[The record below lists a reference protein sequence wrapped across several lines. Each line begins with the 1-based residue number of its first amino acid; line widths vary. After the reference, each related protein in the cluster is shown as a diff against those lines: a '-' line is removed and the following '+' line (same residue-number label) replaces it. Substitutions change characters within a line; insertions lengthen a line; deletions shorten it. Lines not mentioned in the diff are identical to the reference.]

1 MKVVI
6 GIVLISLVI
15 LGLIA
20 YMILMLNA
28 REMIFCGDLK
38 NENGTNA
45 QITRVY
51 TTDLNANETLSEII
65 VKMNESDT
73 ESVQKS
79 DITEVLAQYQNII
92 YAPVFT
98 ISVTQ
103 ADSST
108 YIIDGQVLN
117 GLDENGDP
125 VQTSLVDRY
134 LYYMNGLLHGDLGN
148 SYQRK
153 LPVTDIF
160 AQKYPY
166 TIKLAAC
173 AIVLEAI
180 MGIGAGII
188 SAVKRYS
195 FWDILVT
202 LTTSILVAVPAF
214 WLGMLLQLFFG
225 VILKDATGGA
235 ISMPIS
241 GAGGSSSQY
250 QDWMHYVLPTITL
263 ASVSTAYAARIMRSQ
278 LLDVMNQDYIRTAK
292 AKGLSNRAIIVKH
305 ALKNALIP
313 VVTYIGVDF
322 GGMLSGAILTET
334 VFNWP
339 GIGYEVYRAI
349 SMRDWPI
356 VMGGVTLIVVVVMVI
371 NLLVDISYAF
381 LDPRIR
387 LGGPSDKA

>member
-108 YIIDGQVLN
+108 YISTVRCLLVL
-117 GLDENGDP
+117 
-125 VQTSLVDRY
+125 T
-134 LYYMNGLLHGDLGN
+134 
-148 SYQRK
+148 
-153 LPVTDIF
+153 
-160 AQKYPY
+160 
-166 TIKLAAC
+166 
-173 AIVLEAI
+173 
-180 MGIGAGII
+180 
-188 SAVKRYS
+188 
-195 FWDILVT
+195 
-202 LTTSILVAVPAF
+202 
-214 WLGMLLQLFFG
+214 
-225 VILKDATGGA
+225 
-235 ISMPIS
+235 
-241 GAGGSSSQY
+241 
-250 QDWMHYVLPTITL
+250 
-263 ASVSTAYAARIMRSQ
+263 
-278 LLDVMNQDYIRTAK
+278 RTA
-292 AKGLSNRAIIVKH
+292 
-305 ALKNALIP
+305 
-313 VVTYIGVDF
+313 
-322 GGMLSGAILTET
+322 
-334 VFNWP
+334 
-339 GIGYEVYRAI
+339 
-349 SMRDWPI
+349 
-356 VMGGVTLIVVVVMVI
+356 TLRLRITATPKC
-371 NLLVDISYAF
+371 SS
-381 LDPRIR
+381 IR
-387 LGGPSDKA
+387 LSPTAG

>member
-108 YIIDGQVLN
+108 YIIDGDRKSTRLN
-117 GLDENGDP
+117 
-125 VQTSLVDRY
+125 
-134 LYYMNGLLHGDLGN
+134 
-148 SYQRK
+148 
-153 LPVTDIF
+153 
-160 AQKYPY
+160 
-166 TIKLAAC
+166 
-173 AIVLEAI
+173 
-180 MGIGAGII
+180 
-188 SAVKRYS
+188 
-195 FWDILVT
+195 
-202 LTTSILVAVPAF
+202 
-214 WLGMLLQLFFG
+214 
-225 VILKDATGGA
+225 
-235 ISMPIS
+235 
-241 GAGGSSSQY
+241 SS
-250 QDWMHYVLPTITL
+250 H
-263 ASVSTAYAARIMRSQ
+263 
-278 LLDVMNQDYIRTAK
+278 
-292 AKGLSNRAIIVKH
+292 
-305 ALKNALIP
+305 
-313 VVTYIGVDF
+313 
-322 GGMLSGAILTET
+322 
-334 VFNWP
+334 
-339 GIGYEVYRAI
+339 
-349 SMRDWPI
+349 
-356 VMGGVTLIVVVVMVI
+356 
-371 NLLVDISYAF
+371 
-381 LDPRIR
+381 
-387 LGGPSDKA
+387 